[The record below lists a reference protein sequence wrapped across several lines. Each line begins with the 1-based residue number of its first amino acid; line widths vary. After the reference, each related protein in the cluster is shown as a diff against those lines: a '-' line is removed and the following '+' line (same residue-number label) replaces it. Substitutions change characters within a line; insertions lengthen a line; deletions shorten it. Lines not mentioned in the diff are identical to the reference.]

1 MRLLALLPLT
11 LVAACSAP
19 EMAASASYAF
29 FKPDGDIG
37 LASAGTPVVDTN
49 LSALGIDERED
60 ALSPQFD
67 FKWGVPHLSVDMQSA
82 SWEGSGT
89 LAVDFG
95 DISAGETVSSEL
107 DLSVYRAY
115 LTFDLAPTDVL
126 ELGIGFGALVLDLDV
141 AVRPDSGSVGTQD
154 FDELFPLP
162 VVAARAGGR
171 LWMLDLEA
179 VAAGG
184 HVDYDGEEA
193 TFLDL
198 DLNAKYALW
207 GSHGSFHGAL
217 MVGWRTTSFEVAYED
232 DFDNVD
238 LDASFSGP
246 YVGLHFGF

>member
-1 MRLLALLPLT
+1 MRFLALLPL
-11 LVAACSAP
+11 LLIAACSAP
-19 EMAASASYAF
+19 EIHGSPSYAF
-29 FKPDGDIG
+29 FKPEGEIG
-37 LASAGTPVVDTN
+37 LASAGTPVADTS
-49 LSALGIDERED
+49 LSTLGIDEREG

-67 FKWGVPHLSVDMQSA
+67 FKWGMPHLSVDMQSA

-89 LAVDFG
+89 LDVDFG
-95 DISAGETVSSEL
+95 DISAGEAVSSEL

-126 ELGIGFGALVLDLDV
+126 ELGIGFGALVLDLDA
-141 AVRPDSGSVGTQD
+141 AVTPDSGSVATQD
-154 FDELFPLP
+154 FDELIPLP

-171 LWMLDLEA
+171 LWKLDLEA
-179 VAAGG
+179 VAAG
-184 HVDYDGEEA
+184 VQIDYDGDEA

-217 MVGWRTTSFEVAYED
+217 LVGWRTTSFDVAYED

-238 LDASFSGP
+238 LDVSFSGP
-246 YVGLHFGF
+246 YVGLQLGF